1 MRKSMENPSC
11 DSQTAL
17 TALYAE
23 LSQNLP
29 FMLWSQSW
37 GQVLTL
43 AKFLRYNNCMSFC
56 GKMSFVL
63 RRFMLKY
70 SEVK

>member
-1 MRKSMENPSC
+1 MENPSC

-17 TALYAE
+17 MALYAE
-23 LSQNLP
+23 LSQNLL

-43 AKFLRYNNCMSFC
+43 AKFVRYNNCIVILWENVFC
-56 GKMSFVL
+56 S
-63 RRFMLKY
+63 
-70 SEVK
+70 